1 MAGLIRLEQFQQKC
15 EAVFRLKTALGMKEA
30 RLIVAGNRG
39 DMTEPFGGM
48 L

>member
-15 EAVFRLKTALGMKEA
+15 EAAFRLETALGMKEA

-48 L
+48 F